1 MIPIY
6 GKRNGGTEKLVFPI
20 LKIFFCLFM
29 VKLVLCCCS
38 QAFSSEQGH
47 GSSEAG
53 TSEGYSLVVVF
64 GLFMAVASLV
74 VENGL

>member
-1 MIPIY
+1 
-6 GKRNGGTEKLVFPI
+6 
-20 LKIFFCLFM
+20 M

>member
-1 MIPIY
+1 MKVVSIWKI
-6 GKRNGGTEKLVFPI
+6 LVVDY
-20 LKIFFCLFM
+20 M
-29 VKLVLCCCS
+29 GKLVLCCCS